1 MQIAAFVPFNPDM
14 PPFSSDLAI
23 AMLSSQTFPGYLRRT
38 VSAGYIS
45 REATLMGLHRRSIR
59 LRILLLVLI
68 PILSLIGLYAFA
80 VSITARDAINLARS
94 KTVKN
99 TIGLPTGRL
108 EAQID
113 AERLLAVV
121 YLANPSQQSLAALTG
136 QELATNKARSAFA
149 AAVSSAAATGSASP
163 QAKQAF
169 AGLLKDMAGLPAL
182 RDQITNL
189 AISRPQAMNS
199 YSSLIAGTGA
209 VLNQLLLQQTSVPLV
224 TQGIAFVSMGKSE
237 EMLLQEDALLMG
249 DMAARTFGAAGRQQ
263 FAELV
268 GARRAIYAQT
278 LPDLD
283 PVYRGYYQKD
293 VSPQASAALAK
304 LENTVINDPRPR
316 SVPPVSPASWTS
328 AVGAVSAGLSRA
340 GDQSANELTLR
351 AQPVA
356 NSTYLRLFLAG
367 GLGLLAIIA
376 SIVMSVWIGRGLVR
390 QLAGLRQSALELAHH
405 RLPSLVERLR
415 AGQDVDVSVEAPQ
428 LETSSDEI
436 GQVREAFN
444 AVQRTAVEAA
454 VDEARLRRGISDV
467 FRNLARRSQSLLH
480 RQLALLD
487 AMERRAT
494 EPGELE
500 DLFRIDHL
508 TTRMRRHSE
517 GLIILSGESPG
528 RGWRNPVPLADVLRA
543 AVAEVEDYTRI
554 RVTTGTR
561 AALVGT
567 AVTDVIHLIAELA
580 ENATI
585 FSPPNTPVRIHGD
598 IVGRGFAVDIEDR
611 GLGIPEEKLAEINHN
626 LAHPPPF
633 DLSGSDQLGLFV
645 AGQLAKRHQIQISLR
660 PSPYGGTTAIVL
672 IPLALI
678 VDDGDYELEPGSAA
692 ERASRLPGRHAV
704 LRQEIGAE
712 PAVLEQPSA
721 LTSLAGRAA
730 GPAAAAANGTADRW
744 PTAAAAPPVTLSSDP
759 PAVLPADPPAM
770 LPADPPAVLSSD
782 PPAVLSSDPPA
793 VLSSDPPAVLPA
805 DPPAV
810 LSSDPPAV
818 LSSDPPAVLS
828 SDPPAVLPGERPAAL
843 ATGQLGVTAAGPT
856 VGEPTLDEPTLDEPT
871 LDEPTLDEPTLDVP
885 PPADQW
891 SADHWSADPWSADP
905 SDASPAGA
913 SPSGAS
919 PSGASPSGPSPSGP
933 SPSGTS
939 PAGAGPAGAGPLP
952 ADSSAALAAAASSGS
967 AFDPWVIP
975 ARRTAGSA
983 AVPGRA
989 FVETTRT
996 APAAAT
1002 GRSSALG
1009 RDQAPAET
1017 GGADDAHVTTTDL
1030 TELGLPVR
1038 VRQASLAPQL
1048 RTSGVASGGAAGGA
1062 AGGTAGNGPSTPSPE
1077 AARST
1082 VSALQ
1087 RGWERG
1093 RTEPGTQAAGP
1104 ETPPSP
1110 EPRDA
1115 ADTERS
1121 DE

>member
-1 MQIAAFVPFNPDM
+1 
-14 PPFSSDLAI
+14 
-23 AMLSSQTFPGYLRRT
+23 
-38 VSAGYIS
+38 
-45 REATLMGLHRRSIR
+45 MGLHRRSIR

-80 VSITARDAINLARS
+80 VSITARDAINLTRS

-121 YLANPSQQSLAALTG
+121 YLASPSQQSLAALSG
-136 QELATNKARSAFA
+136 QELATNKARSDFA
-149 AAVSSAAATGSASP
+149 AAASSAATAGSASP

-169 AGLLKDMAGLPAL
+169 AALLKDMAGLPAL
-182 RDQITNL
+182 RDQIANL
-189 AISRPQAMNS
+189 AISRPQAING
-199 YSSLIAGTGA
+199 YSSLIAAAGA
-209 VLNQLLLQQTSVPLV
+209 VLNQLLLQQTNVPLV
-224 TQGIAFVSMGKSE
+224 TQGLAFVSMGKSE

-249 DMAARTFGAAGRQQ
+249 DMAGRTFSAAGRQQ
-263 FAELV
+263 FAELA
-268 GARRAIYAQT
+268 GARRALSAQT

-283 PVYRGYYQKD
+283 PVYRGYYQKA
-293 VSPQASAALAK
+293 VSPQASAALTK

-316 SVPPVSPASWTS
+316 GVPPVSPASWAS

-356 NSTYLRLFLAG
+356 NTTYLRLFLAG

-390 QLAGLRQSALELAHH
+390 QLAGLRESALELANH
-405 RLPSLVERLR
+405 RLPGLVERLR
-415 AGQDVDVSVEAPQ
+415 AGQDVDVSAEAPQ
-428 LETSSDEI
+428 LESSSDEI

-561 AALVGT
+561 AALVGA

-580 ENATI
+580 ENATV

-611 GLGIPEEKLAEINHN
+611 GLGIPEENLAEINRN

-645 AGQLAKRHQIQISLR
+645 AGQLARRHQIQISLR

-678 VDDGDYELEPGSAA
+678 VDDDDYELEPGSAA
-692 ERASRLPGRHAV
+692 ERASRLPGRPAV
-704 LRQEIGAE
+704 LRQGIGTE

-721 LTSLAGRAA
+721 LTSLAGQPT
-730 GPAAAAANGTADRW
+730 GLAAAPANGTADR
-744 PTAAAAPPVTLSSDP
+744 S
-759 PAVLPADPPAM
+759 PAVAATP
-770 LPADPPAVLSSD
+770 S
-782 PPAVLSSDPPA
+782 
-793 VLSSDPPAVLPA
+793 
-805 DPPAV
+805 
-810 LSSDPPAV
+810 
-818 LSSDPPAVLS
+818 
-828 SDPPAVLPGERPAAL
+828 AAL
-843 ATGQLGVTAAGPT
+843 ASDPWASDLPTVAAGEPPAELATDLLDVTALT
-856 VGEPTLDEPTLDEPT
+856 D
-871 LDEPTLDEPTLDVP
+871 
-885 PPADQW
+885 
-891 SADHWSADPWSADP
+891 
-905 SDASPAGA
+905 
-913 SPSGAS
+913 PSGAS
-919 PSGASPSGPSPSGP
+919 PVGATP
-933 SPSGTS
+933 S
-939 PAGAGPAGAGPLP
+939 PAGSSPVPAPAPPTGP
-952 ADSSAALAAAASSGS
+952 

-975 ARRTAGSA
+975 AHRTAGPSE
-983 AVPGRA
+983 VPGRA
-989 FVETTRT
+989 FVEATR
-996 APAAAT
+996 AEPAETT
-1002 GRSSALG
+1002 GRSPALG
-1009 RDQAPAET
+1009 RDRAPGET
-1017 GGADDAHVTTTDL
+1017 GGADAARVTAADL

-1048 RTSGVASGGAAGGA
+1048 RTSGAAVGAA
-1062 AGGTAGNGPSTPSPE
+1062 AGNGPSAPSPE

-1093 RTEPGTQAAGP
+1093 RDESGPTAAEPGAP
-1104 ETPPSP
+1104 LSP

-1115 ADTERS
+1115 AGAERS

>member
-1 MQIAAFVPFNPDM
+1 MQIASFVPFNPDM
-14 PPFSSDLAI
+14 PPFSGDLAI
-23 AMLSSQTFPGYLRRT
+23 AVLSSQTFPGYSRRT

-121 YLANPSQQSLAALTG
+121 YLANPSQQSLAALSA
-136 QELATNKARSAFA
+136 QELATNKARSGFA
-149 AAVSSAAATGSASP
+149 TAVSSAATTGSASP
-163 QAKQAF
+163 QEKQAF
-169 AGLLKDMAGLPAL
+169 AGLLKDLAGLPAL
-182 RDQITNL
+182 RDQIANL
-189 AISRPQAMNS
+189 AISRPQAIS
-199 YSSLIAGTGA
+199 GYSGLIAGAGE
-209 VLNQLLLQQTSVPLV
+209 VLNQLLLQQTNVPLV
-224 TQGIAFVSMGKSE
+224 TQGLAFVGMGKSE

-249 DMAARTFGAAGRQQ
+249 DTAARAFGTAARQQ
-263 FAELV
+263 FTELV

-283 PVYRGYYQKD
+283 PVYRGYYQRD
-293 VSPQASAALAK
+293 VSPQASAALTT
-304 LENTVINDPRPR
+304 LENTVINDPHPR
-316 SVPPVSPASWTS
+316 GVPPVSPESWAN

-340 GDQSANELTLR
+340 GTQSANDLTLR

-415 AGQDVDVSVEAPQ
+415 AGEDVDVSAEAPQ
-428 LETSSDEI
+428 LESSSDEI

-528 RGWRNPVPLADVLRA
+528 RGWRSPVPLADVLRA

-561 AALVGT
+561 AALVGA

-598 IVGRGFAVDIEDR
+598 IVGRGFAVEIEDR
-611 GLGIPEEKLAEINHN
+611 GLGISEEKLAEINRN

-645 AGQLAKRHQIQISLR
+645 AGQLARRHQIQISLR

-672 IPLALI
+672 IPLTLI
-678 VDDGDYELEPGSAA
+678 TDDDDYELEPGSAA

-704 LRQEIGAE
+704 LRHGIGAE
-712 PAVLEQPSA
+712 PAVLGQPSA
-721 LTSLAGRAA
+721 LTSLAGRPADP
-730 GPAAAAANGTADRW
+730 PAAPGNGTADRW
-744 PTAAAAPPVTLSSDP
+744 PAPTAPSATLANDRSAVLPSDQSAALPGDP
-759 PAVLPADPPAM
+759 PAP
-770 LPADPPAVLSSD
+770 
-782 PPAVLSSDPPA
+782 
-793 VLSSDPPAVLPA
+793 
-805 DPPAV
+805 
-810 LSSDPPAV
+810 
-818 LSSDPPAVLS
+818 
-828 SDPPAVLPGERPAAL
+828 L
-843 ATGQLGVTAAGPT
+843 ATDQVDVTEAELT
-856 VGEPTLDEPTLDEPT
+856 VDE
-871 LDEPTLDEPTLDVP
+871 P
-885 PPADQW
+885 PPADL
-891 SADHWSADPWSADP
+891 SPADPWSADPWSADP
-905 SDASPAGA
+905 WSADPLGASPPGASPPGASPPGASPPGASPVGTSPEGAGPSPAGSSPVPAATA
-913 SPSGAS
+913 S
-919 PSGASPSGPSPSGP
+919 
-933 SPSGTS
+933 
-939 PAGAGPAGAGPLP
+939 AGP
-952 ADSSAALAAAASSGS
+952 

-975 ARRTAGSA
+975 ARRTADPS

-989 FVETTRT
+989 FVEATRT
-996 APAAAT
+996 APAAT
-1002 GRSSALG
+1002 TDRSSILG
-1009 RDQAPAET
+1009 RDQASAET
-1017 GGADDAHVTTTDL
+1017 GGADDARVTTTDL
-1030 TELGLPVR
+1030 TELGLPIR

-1048 RTSGVASGGAAGGA
+1048 RTSGTVAGGA
-1062 AGGTAGNGPSTPSPE
+1062 DGGAAGNGPSTPSPE

-1093 RTEPGTQAAGP
+1093 RSESGTPAAEPEAP
-1104 ETPPSP
+1104 LSP

-1115 ADTERS
+1115 AGAERS

>member
-1 MQIAAFVPFNPDM
+1 
-14 PPFSSDLAI
+14 
-23 AMLSSQTFPGYLRRT
+23 
-38 VSAGYIS
+38 
-45 REATLMGLHRRSIR
+45 MGLHRRSIR

-80 VSITARDAINLARS
+80 VSITARDAINLTRS

-108 EAQID
+108 EAQVD

-121 YLANPSQQSLAALTG
+121 YLARPNPQSQAALTA
-136 QELATNKARSAFA
+136 QELATGKARSVFA
-149 AAVSSAAATGSASP
+149 AAASSAATTGSASP
-163 QAKQAF
+163 QEKQAF
-169 AGLLKDMAGLPAL
+169 AALLREMAGLPAL
-182 RDQITNL
+182 RARIAGL
-189 AISRPQAMNS
+189 AISRPQAMNEYTS
-199 YSSLIAGTGA
+199 IIAAAGV
-209 VLNQLLLQQTSVPLV
+209 VLNQLILQQTNVPLV
-224 TQGIAFVSMGKSE
+224 TQGLALIGMGKSE

-249 DMAARTFGAAGRQQ
+249 DMAARSFRTADRQQ
-263 FAELV
+263 FAQLA
-268 GARRAIYAQT
+268 GARRVLYAQT
-278 LPDLD
+278 LPELD
-283 PVYRGYYQKD
+283 PIYRGYYQKD
-293 VSPQASAALAK
+293 VNPQASAALVA
-304 LENTVINDPRPR
+304 LEDAVINDPHPR
-316 SVPPVSPASWTS
+316 GIPPVSPASWART
-328 AVGAVSAGLSRA
+328 VGAVSAGLSQA
-340 GDQSANELTLR
+340 GDQAANEVTLR

-356 NSTYLRLFLAG
+356 NATYRRLFLAG

-376 SIVMSVWIGRGLVR
+376 SIVMSIWIGRGLVR

-415 AGQDVDVSVEAPQ
+415 AGEDVDVSEEAPQ
-428 LETSSDEI
+428 LDTSSDEI

-561 AALVGT
+561 AALVGA
-567 AVTDVIHLIAELA
+567 AVADVIHLIAELA

-585 FSPPNTPVRIHGD
+585 FSPPNTPVQIHGD
-598 IVGRGFAVDIEDR
+598 IVGRGFAIDIEDR
-611 GLGIPEEKLAEINHN
+611 GLGISEERLAEINHN

-633 DLSGSDQLGLFV
+633 DLSGSDQLGLFI
-645 AGQLAKRHQIQISLR
+645 AGRLARRHQIQISLR

-678 VDDGDYELEPGSAA
+678 VEEDEYELEPGSAA

-704 LRQEIGAE
+704 LRQGIGAE
-712 PAVLEQPSA
+712 PAVLSPVGA
-721 LTSLAGRAA
+721 LTSLAGQPTAA
-730 GPAAAAANGTADRW
+730 GAAPANGRTDRSAALVAESPAELGTDPRAGRGTDPGAALGTDPWADLATGPLAGSAAELAANQPGVTVAESAVGLSPSQAPPGDLPPRDLPSGDLRGDLPSGDLPSGDLPSGDLPGDLPSGDLPPRDLPSGDLRGDLPSGDLPSGDLPGDPSARDLPGDLPSGDLPSGDLPSREPGTGPA
-744 PTAAAAPPVTLSSDP
+744 PTAAAGPPS
-759 PAVLPADPPAM
+759 
-770 LPADPPAVLSSD
+770 
-782 PPAVLSSDPPA
+782 
-793 VLSSDPPAVLPA
+793 
-805 DPPAV
+805 
-810 LSSDPPAV
+810 
-818 LSSDPPAVLS
+818 
-828 SDPPAVLPGERPAAL
+828 G
-843 ATGQLGVTAAGPT
+843 
-856 VGEPTLDEPTLDEPT
+856 
-871 LDEPTLDEPTLDVP
+871 
-885 PPADQW
+885 
-891 SADHWSADPWSADP
+891 
-905 SDASPAGA
+905 SPAGRSSVPA
-913 SPSGAS
+913 AVPAPGA
-919 PSGASPSGPSPSGP
+919 
-933 SPSGTS
+933 
-939 PAGAGPAGAGPLP
+939 
-952 ADSSAALAAAASSGS
+952 

-975 ARRTAGSA
+975 VRRTAGPSA
-983 AVPGRA
+983 PAPAPGGALTDPVPAEPATTGPATTGPATTGPATTPGRSEA
-989 FVETTRT
+989 F
-996 APAAAT
+996 
-1002 GRSSALG
+1002 G
-1009 RDQAPAET
+1009 RDQAPDE
-1017 GGADDAHVTTTDL
+1017 GGVDDARITTTDL

-1048 RTSGVASGGAAGGA
+1048 RSSGGAPPGA
-1062 AGGTAGNGPSTPSPE
+1062 AGNGPAALSPE

-1093 RTEPGTQAAGP
+1093 RYESGTSAPEPGAALST
-1104 ETPPSP
+1104 ER
-1110 EPRDA
+1110 RDDGDA
-1115 ADTERS
+1115 ERS